1 MRYAGTYP
9 LFFWH
14 MDADDSVPVMLQ
26 AKQRETEEKIFQRW
40 INGYQWEMG
49 FEEFKRTLRPFTSGD
64 AKEILKNVEQDY
76 DRAFK
81 QGFEKV
87 ELTY

>member
-49 FEEFKRTLRPFTSGD
+49 YEEFKRQLQPFTSGD

-81 QGFEKV
+81 HGFEKV
-87 ELTY
+87 ELEY